1 MLPAL
6 QYPLWIVVANASRA
20 RIMARERPGEPLL
33 QREDRVHPASR
44 QHPRQ
49 TERHLPGQTIAG
61 RSGLAPR
68 TDARTRERNSFAHE
82 LADCLQDHQQH
93 NSMGDLVVY
102 ASNPFMGALMAQLD
116 AQLKGRVR
124 LHEAVDMTNWP
135 LPQIEARLQRDLIS
149 GV

>member
-49 TERHLPGQTIAG
+49 AERDHPGQTIAG

-82 LADCLQDHQQH
+82 LADCLQDHHQH

-102 ASNPFMGALMAQLD
+102 ASNPFMGTLIAQLD
-116 AQLKGRVR
+116 AQLRRHVR
-124 LHEAVDMTNWP
+124 LHDAVDMTNWP
-135 LPQIEARLQRDLIS
+135 LAQIEARLQRDLT
-149 GV
+149 GKV

>member
-1 MLPAL
+1 MPPAFH
-6 QYPLWIVVANASRA
+6 YPLWIVVANASRA
-20 RIMARERPGEPLL
+20 RIMARDRPGEPLM

-49 TERHLPGQTIAG
+49 AERDLPGQSIAG

-68 TDARTRERNSFAHE
+68 TDARTRARQSFAHE
-82 LADCLQDHQQH
+82 LAECLQDHHQH

-102 ASNPFMGALMAQLD
+102 ASNPFMGTLIAQLD
-116 AQLKGRVR
+116 AQLQRRVR

-135 LPQIEARLQRDLIS
+135 LAQIEARLQRDLTGS
-149 GV
+149 V

>member
-20 RIMARERPGEPLL
+20 RIMARDRPGEPLL

-49 TERHLPGQTIAG
+49 TERDHPGQTIAG

-82 LADCLQDHQQH
+82 LADCLQDHH
-93 NSMGDLVVY
+93 HSMGDLVVY
-102 ASNPFMGALMAQLD
+102 ASNPFMGTLMAQLD
-116 AQLKGRVR
+116 TQLQRRVR

-135 LPQIEARLQRDLIS
+135 LAQIEARLQRDLTGS
-149 GV
+149 V